1 MFALRHHHQNH
12 LSTTRINYS
21 VMTRISSR
29 ASCPHAL
36 QLLLSLLLTCLLQL
50 YAPTTHAQ
58 SLTVSGVV
66 KDDKNNPIPGVTV
79 MVKGSQTGMNTG
91 TDGRYTLSVPGKE
104 SLLTFSAIG
113 YAPREIRCDGRT
125 VIDVSLE
132 EASTALGEVVVV
144 GYGTQKR
151 VNLTGSVATIN
162 GKELEKQPVA
172 NITNSIAGRLP
183 GVIATN
189 PSGKPGSGSILQI
202 RGVSTLNDNSPLI
215 VVDGIVR
222 NTMDDIDPADVESFS
237 VLKDASAA
245 AVYGARAANGV
256 FLITTKR
263 GHKGKPVINY
273 SGMAGIQRPT
283 GYPRIMSPYEY
294 AVYRNQALQNQGSS
308 PVFTDAE
315 LADFKSGKT
324 GTNWYKE
331 TFRQNSP
338 QTKHN
343 LSVNGGNGAV
353 RYYASLGYTDQ
364 EGMYNHISYQRYNL
378 RANMDADIT
387 KTLTIGLNLS
397 GEQGL
402 TSTPGFDEFFIF
414 AEALR
419 TRPDVPAYTP
429 SGRPYNA
436 NGPHPVQI
444 VNGSGYRHTTDN
456 QYAGTIFF
464 EQQLPFI
471 IKGLSLK
478 GTAAV
483 IKDHLFDKYFA
494 TPYLL
499 YNEDNQGNVT
509 GVKAVGSPASLTET
523 YTPLTTTTY
532 NISLNY
538 AGTFNKHSVGALLLY
553 EQYGIQGDNL
563 QATKADF
570 PNTLRDE
577 LYYSGPANQSVTGT
591 SLLKDARR
599 SLVGRVNYA
608 YHDKYLLEGSFRYD
622 GSYRF
627 PRNHR
632 FGFFPAV
639 SAGWRISE
647 ESFFK
652 NAAALQ
658 FVNSLKLRVSKGVIG
673 NDRVDAFQF
682 QDIYNINTSSG
693 PIMDGKAASALNYG
707 VYPNTGITWEKQ
719 DNNNIGLDA
728 ELWKGLL
735 GIEFDYFSRS
745 TKDILWSR
753 VRSVPATF
761 GRSLPAENYAQ
772 MKSHGME
779 LSLYHRNNIGAV
791 TYDIR
796 LSGSFATN
804 KVTQIDDPANALDF
818 QKQLGRP
825 LGFVAGYHALGIF
838 KSQKEAEDWFG
849 GSQFGQHSLAG
860 DIKYAD
866 VNHDGKIDA
875 QDQEVLSNYG
885 NTPRIMYGLAAGCS
899 YKGFDLHFL
908 IQGAAQRTFML
919 QGDARTMFTNS
930 EGNSFAY
937 FTDSWT
943 SQNPNAKFPLAWI
956 GGRSMNNRDS
966 DLWLRKAG
974 YARLK
979 SIDLGYNFANTL
991 LKGSGI
997 QRLRLYVS
1005 AFNLF
1010 TWSQL
1015 KEFDPEAVTKGAGG
1029 YYPQQKN
1036 FNAGID
1042 LTF

>member
-1 MFALRHHHQNH
+1 
-12 LSTTRINYS
+12 
-21 VMTRISSR
+21 MTRIHTRR
-29 ASCPHAL
+29 ALYLHVSHCC
-36 QLLLSLLLTCLLQL
+36 LLLLMGMLLFAIPL
-50 YAPTTHAQ
+50 AAQ
-58 SLTVSGVV
+58 TGTISGRVN
-66 KDDKNNPIPGVTV
+66 DEKNNPLPGVTV
-79 MVKGSQTGMNTG
+79 TVKGTTTGVQTNAEGQ
-91 TDGRYTLSVPGKE
+91 YVLKVPGTE
-104 SLLTFSAIG
+104 SVLLFSAIG
-113 YAPREIRCDGRT
+113 YTTQEIRCGGRT
-125 VIDVSLE
+125 VVNVSLAE
-132 EASTALGEVVVV
+132 VSTALGEVVVV

-151 VNLTGSVATIN
+151 VNLTGAVATIN
-162 GKELEKQPVA
+162 GRELEKQPVA
-172 NITNSIAGRLP
+172 NLTNSIAGRLP

-202 RGVSTLNDNSPLI
+202 RGLSTLNDNTPLI
-215 VVDGIVR
+215 VVDGVVR
-222 NTMDDIDPADVESFS
+222 NTMEDIDPADVASFS

-263 GHKGKPVINY
+263 GRTGKPTISY
-273 SGMAGIQRPT
+273 SGMAGIQQPT
-283 GYPRIMSPYEY
+283 GYPKIMSPYDY
-294 AVYRNQALQNQGSS
+294 ALFRNQALKNQGSQ

-324 GTNWYKE
+324 GTDWYKE
-331 TFRQNSP
+331 TFRKNSP
-338 QTKHN
+338 QTKHH
-343 LSVNGGNGAV
+343 LSVNGGSGAV
-353 RYYASLGYTDQ
+353 RYFASLGYTDQ
-364 EGMYNHISYQRYNL
+364 EGMYRHINYRRYNF

-387 KTLTIGLNLS
+387 KTLTVSINLS
-397 GEQGL
+397 GEQGM
-402 TSTPGFDEFFIF
+402 TSTPGYDEFFIF

-429 SGRPYNA
+429 HGRPFNA

-444 VNGSGYRHTTDN
+444 VDGSGYRHTTDN
-456 QYAGTIFF
+456 QYAGTISF

-471 IKGLSLK
+471 TKGLSLK
-478 GTAAV
+478 GMAAV
-483 IKDHLFDKYFA
+483 IKDHLFDKYFSI
-494 TPYLL
+494 PYLL

-509 GVKAVGSPASLTET
+509 GTKAVGQPPALTET
-523 YTPLTTTTY
+523 YTPMTTTNY

-538 AGTFNKHSVGALLLY
+538 ARTFDRHTVGALLLY
-553 EQYGIQGDNL
+553 EQYGIQGDQL

-577 LYYSGPANQSVTGT
+577 LYYSGPANQSITGT
-591 SLLKDARR
+591 GILQDARR
-599 SLVGRVNYA
+599 SVVGRVNYA

-627 PRNHR
+627 PADHR
-632 FGFFPAV
+632 FGFFPGI

-652 NAAALQ
+652 NASALS
-658 FVNSLKLRVSKGVIG
+658 FVNNLKLRVSRGVIG
-673 NDRVDAFQF
+673 NDRVSAFQF
-682 QDIYNINTSSG
+682 QDIYNINSSSG
-693 PIMDGKAASALNYG
+693 PVMDGKAVSSLNYG

-735 GIEFDYFSRS
+735 GIEFDYFSRV

-772 MKSHGME
+772 MKSHGWE
-779 LSLYHRNNIGAV
+779 LSLYHHNNIGPV
-791 TYDIR
+791 NYDIR

-818 QKQLGRP
+818 QKQMNRP

-838 KSQKEAEDWFG
+838 KSQKDADNWYG
-849 GSQFGQHSLAG
+849 GTQFGQHTLAG
-860 DIKYAD
+860 DIQYAD
-866 VNHDGKIDA
+866 LNNDGKIDA
-875 QDQEVLSNYG
+875 KDQEILSPYG
-885 NTPRIMYGLAAGCS
+885 NTPRIMYGLAAGLG
-899 YKGFDLHFL
+899 YKGFDLHLL

-937 FTDSWT
+937 LADSWT
-943 SQNPNAKFPLAWI
+943 ADNPNARFPLAWI

-966 DLWLRKAG
+966 EIWLRKAG

-979 SIDLGYNFANTL
+979 SIDLGYNFAHTL
-991 LKGSGI
+991 LKQTGI

-1015 KEFDPEAVTKGAGG
+1015 KEFDPEAVTRGAGG